1 MNVFNPMTVLTE
13 GQPEKIRDATEEVL
27 EKTGASVQHEGL
39 LRYAKKSGARVDEAS
54 GRVRI
59 PKSLLRELLATVPST
74 CLMRGVLGEEREI
87 GLGTPHLSAIVT
99 DPWIVDYETRTP
111 RRPCLDDLY
120 RHTILAQKFDSVAFV
135 SRMDYPVTDFDD
147 ATSSLRAL
155 EIHLLNHTKHNAV
168 FAASTESFD
177 QWLAI
182 GRVLA
187 QDDDLTGSHLFTC
200 AVAVNSPLTLNRMNA
215 DILLKTCAHQFCVL
229 PTVCPMAGT
238 TSPYT
243 LASTLLLA
251 NCEIVFAAALSQA
264 INPGNPFLYA
274 LGPSVSDMRSGRDRY
289 YTLDKVLWKSAGVQM
304 AKEYGIPC
312 TAECGGTMNHRYD
325 LQSGAEGMLFMLA
338 AYCSGADILAG
349 LGSCYN
355 ANGMSA
361 EMMVVQHAWLEAAKF
376 LQKGIDTDDLRLGL
390 RSILATAP
398 GEHFLTDDLTFEFL
412 RGNEFFASDI
422 FDYSDECEPG
432 PSLLDRAHSKVEALI
447 DGYTS
452 PVPGPVQERL
462 RRYFHDIYAR
472 MGSLQ
477 E

>member
-1 MNVFNPMTVLTE
+1 MTVLAE
-13 GQPEKIRDATEEVL
+13 SQRERIREATEEVL
-27 EKTGASVQHEGL
+27 EETGASVQHEEL
-39 LRYAKKSGARVDEAS
+39 LRVAERSGAEVDEAS

-59 PKSLLRELLATVPST
+59 PKSLLRELLAAIPST
-74 CLMRGVLGEEREI
+74 CVMRGVLGEERKI
-87 GLGTPHLSAIVT
+87 GLGTPYLSAIVT
-99 DPWIVDYETRTP
+99 DPWIVDYETRAP

-120 RHTILAQKFDSVAFV
+120 RHTVLAQKFESVALV

-155 EIHLLNHTKHNAV
+155 ELHLLNHTKHNAV

-177 QWLAI
+177 RWLDI
-182 GRVLA
+182 GRILA
-187 QDDDLTGSHLFTC
+187 QDNDLAGSHLFTC
-200 AVAVNSPLTLNRMNA
+200 AVAVNSPLTMNRLNA
-215 DILLKTCAHQFCVL
+215 EILLKTCAHRFCVL

-251 NCEIVFAAALSQA
+251 NSEILFTAALSQM
-264 INPGNPFLYA
+264 IEPGNPFLYT

-289 YTLDKVLWKSAGVQM
+289 YTLDKVLWKTAGVQM

-312 TAECGGTMNHRYD
+312 TAECGGTMNYRYD

-361 EMMVVQHAWLEAAKF
+361 EMMIVQHAWLGAARF
-376 LQKGIDTDDLRLGL
+376 LHKGIDTDDLHLGL
-390 RSILATAP
+390 RNILAATP
-398 GEHFLTDDLTFEFL
+398 GDHFLTDDLTFEFL
-412 RGNEFFASDI
+412 RGDEFFTSEI
-422 FDYSDECEPG
+422 FDYCDEHEPG
-432 PSLLDRAHSKVEALI
+432 PSLLDRAHRKVEELT

-452 PVPGPVQERL
+452 PVPERVQERL

-472 MGSLQ
+472 MGSPG
-477 E
+477 